1 MANPLNLASWLTAKR
16 VRAQGLV
23 LALCSWSIYVWDISG
38 PGLLDRYGFLK
49 GTDFVHLYTLGS
61 LALTHRGADLYDMHS
76 QAALVHQRIPGGADI
91 VYLPVYPP
99 QVSIFFAP
107 LARLSYDWAVFLW
120 LSVSTVIYAY
130 SCYAVWRVCPNLR
143 EEKFT
148 IFILAAA
155 YPAFFHLILW
165 GQTSA
170 LALACLTLAYFAL
183 RAENLFLAGIAL
195 GALAFKPQLGLAAA
209 IVFLAMRNWTLIA
222 GAILSAAAQFIVA
235 WLYFGLDP
243 LRQWFRMLHNIPSEW
258 ALLEPRP
265 YQTHSLRAFWSMLV
279 PSPAVSLVLY
289 IVSAAF
295 VLALLILC
303 WRSPL
308 SLGIRYSALLVVTV
322 LVAPHLTVYD
332 LVILAPAFLLLGDWV
347 VAHRH
352 HRLSLRLAALL
363 YLVYLLPLAAPTARW
378 THLQLSVL
386 AMSAIMGT
394 LWQLAKTSVPELRER
409 TR

>member
-1 MANPLNLASWLTAKR
+1 MANGLNFASWLSAKR
-16 VRAQGLV
+16 LRAQGLV

-38 PGLLDRYGFLK
+38 PGLRDRYGLLK

-61 LALTHRGADLYDMHS
+61 LALAHRGSDLYDMQL
-76 QAALVHQRIPGGADI
+76 QAALVQQRIPGGAGI

-99 QVSIFFAP
+99 QVSIFFVP
-107 LARLSYDWAVFLW
+107 LARLSYDWALFIW
-120 LSVSTVIYAY
+120 LTVSTLIYAY
-130 SCYAVWRVCPNLR
+130 SCYAVWRVCPHLR
-143 EEKFT
+143 DEKFT
-148 IFILAAA
+148 IFILATA

-170 LALACLTLAYFAL
+170 LALACFTLAYFAL
-183 RAENLFLAGIAL
+183 RAENYLLAGIAF
-195 GALAFKPQLGLAAA
+195 GALAFKPQLAA
-209 IVFLAMRNWTLIA
+209 IVFIAMRNWTLIA
-222 GAILSAAAQFIVA
+222 GAILSAAAQFVLA

-243 LRQWFRMLHNIPSEW
+243 LRQWFRMLHNVPSLL

-279 PSPAVSLVLY
+279 PSPTVSLVLY
-289 IVSAAF
+289 IVSAAL
-295 VLALLILC
+295 VLALLILS
-303 WRSPL
+303 WRSQL
-308 SLGIRYSALLVVTV
+308 SLDIRYSALLIVTV

-352 HRLSLRLAALL
+352 HHLTLRLATLL
-363 YLVYLLPLAAPTARW
+363 YFVYLLPLVAPAARW

-386 AMSAIMGT
+386 AMSAIVWT
-394 LWQLAKTSVPELRER
+394 LWQLAKTSVPELGKG

>member
-16 VRAQGLV
+16 LRAQGLV

-38 PGLLDRYGFLK
+38 PGLRDRYGLLK

-61 LALTHRGADLYDMHS
+61 LALTHRGSDLYDMPS
-76 QAALVHQRIPGGADI
+76 QAALVHERIPGGADI

-107 LARLSYDWAVFLW
+107 LARLSYDWAIFIW
-120 LSVSTVIYAY
+120 LTVSTVIYVY
-130 SCYAVWRVCPNLR
+130 CCYAVWRVCPNLR
-143 EEKFT
+143 DEKFT

-170 LALACLTLAYFAL
+170 LALASFTLAYFAL
-183 RAENLFLAGIAL
+183 RAENHLLAGIAF
-195 GALAFKPQLGLAAA
+195 GALAFKPQLGLVAA

-243 LRQWFRMLHNIPSEW
+243 LRQWFRMLQNLPSAL

-279 PSPAVSLVLY
+279 PSPTVWLVLY

-303 WRSPL
+303 WRSQL
-308 SLGIRYSALLVVTV
+308 SLAIRYSALLVVTV

-352 HRLSLRLAALL
+352 HHLTLRLAALL
-363 YLVYLLPLAAPTARW
+363 
-378 THLQLSVL
+378 S
-386 AMSAIMGT
+386 
-394 LWQLAKTSVPELRER
+394 LWQLAKTSVPELRKR

>member
-1 MANPLNLASWLTAKR
+1 MANGLNFASWLTAKR
-16 VRAQGLV
+16 LRAQGLV

-38 PGLLDRYGFLK
+38 PGLRDRYGLLK
-49 GTDFVHLYTLGS
+49 GTDFLHLYTLGS
-61 LALTHRGADLYDMHS
+61 LALSHRGFDLYDMQF
-76 QAALVHQRIPGGADI
+76 QAALAQQRVPGGAAI
-91 VYLPVYPP
+91 LYLPVYPP

-107 LARLSYDWAVFLW
+107 LARLSYDWALFIW
-120 LSVSTVIYAY
+120 LTVSTLIYAY
-130 SCYAVWRVCPNLR
+130 SCYAVWRVCPHLR
-143 EEKFT
+143 DEKFT

-170 LALACLTLAYFAL
+170 LALSCFTLAYLAL
-183 RAENLFLAGIAL
+183 RAENSFLAGIAF
-195 GALAFKPQLGLAAA
+195 GALAFKPQLGLVAA
-209 IVFLAMRNWTLIA
+209 ILFVAMRNWTLIA
-222 GAILSAAAQFIVA
+222 GAILSAAAQFVLA

-243 LRQWFRMLHNIPSEW
+243 LRQWFRMLHNVPSLL

-279 PSPAVSLVLY
+279 PSPTVSLVLY

-295 VLALLILC
+295 VLALLILS
-303 WRSPL
+303 WRSQL
-308 SLGIRYSALLVVTV
+308 SLGIRYSALLMVTV

-332 LVILAPAFLLLGDWV
+332 LVILAPAFVLLGDWA

-352 HRLSLRLAALL
+352 HHFTLRLAALL
-363 YLVYLLPLAAPTARW
+363 YLVYLLPLAAPAVRW

-386 AMSAIMGT
+386 AMSAIIWT
-394 LWQLAKTSVPELRER
+394 LWQLGKTSVPEPDKG